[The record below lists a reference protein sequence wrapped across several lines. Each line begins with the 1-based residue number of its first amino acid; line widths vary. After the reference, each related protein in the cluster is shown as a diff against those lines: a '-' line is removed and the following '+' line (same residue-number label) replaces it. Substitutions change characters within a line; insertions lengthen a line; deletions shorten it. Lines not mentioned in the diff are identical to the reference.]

1 MSQHQKTEIDEF
13 MEALE
18 EMIDSKDDMW
28 EEQKYSNINKF
39 LYIKDHRYIPAK
51 KKVRETLERIIW
63 KATIFNT

>member
-1 MSQHQKTEIDEF
+1 MSQQQKTDIDDF

-18 EMIDSKDDMW
+18 EMMDSRDDMW

-39 LYIKDHRYIPAK
+39 LYIKENRYAPAK
-51 KKVRETLERIIW
+51 AKVRETLDRIIW